1 MERGMTHT
9 MSMTVEPQMTASSMK
24 SGALAV
30 FATPIMIAM
39 MENVCMECV
48 APSLPE
54 GQSTVGTLVHV
65 THEAPTPVG
74 AEVRF
79 SCTLREIDRRRLVF
93 DVIAE
98 DGMGVIGR
106 GIHER
111 FIVDSEKFEQKCR
124 ERGM

>member
-1 MERGMTHT
+1 MEPGMTHT

-54 GQSTVGTLVHV
+54 GQSTVGTLVNV

-74 AEVRF
+74 AEVHF

-93 DVIAE
+93 DVVAE